1 VCNPNFEQKVIQVL
15 DTFLWSN
22 FLKSQYR
29 IVVVSDNVEKMYV
42 LFSKRKKE
50 KFTSLSKN
58 QNIMYYDFML
68 RPL

>member
-1 VCNPNFEQKVIQVL
+1 MCNPNFEQKVIQVL

>member
-1 VCNPNFEQKVIQVL
+1 MIQVL
-15 DTFLWSN
+15 DTFCGQN
-22 FLKSQYR
+22 FVKSQYR

>member
-1 VCNPNFEQKVIQVL
+1 MCNPNFEQKMIQVL
-15 DTFLWSN
+15 DTFCRQN
-22 FLKSQYR
+22 FVKSQYR